1 MLTSKSNVQQ
11 SNNHSKKLGFDLQG
25 NFLVIRLNV
34 YFNYLYARE
43 SRQLYTVSVFQAT
56 RIALLYN
63 LSLLLNTPY
72 VDHHQASVCK
82 QSCE

>member
-11 SNNHSKKLGFDLQG
+11 SNNHSKKLGFDLQA
-25 NFLVIRLNV
+25 NFLVIRLKV
-34 YFNYLYARE
+34 YFNYLNTSK

-56 RIALLYN
+56 KIALLYD
-63 LSLLLNTPY
+63 LSLLLKTPH
-72 VDHHQASVCK
+72 VDHHPASVCK